1 MSALR
6 DSVVDEIEIALVE
19 LRGVAQPRDLA
30 QLQELLLD
38 AKEAEDAEQL
48 QRIDTQ
54 ARSLRA
60 FCEGRRNSGAT
71 VPTRAPR

>member
-48 QRIDTQ
+48 QRIDLQ
-54 ARSLRA
+54 ARALRA
-60 FCEGRRNSGAT
+60 FCEGRSASSTTIPKQR
-71 VPTRAPR
+71 